1 MSSSTVSS
9 ANVSKADDKS
19 DCPSQPDCTV
29 NSSTSISLTPTD
41 VKAKDTTEPV
51 EIVTGDGTVENSSNN
66 KTKNNDN
73 KSSSD
78 DSVINSNDNSDDVP
92 PVKKLKGLLKKPG
105 SDKKSRA
112 DRSGRRVTFS
122 ETMMV
127 FCDDWPMEYMPQ
139 IMAMKSPSDF
149 NLVEV
154 AASGYMFEPPIEY
167 QDCLPFDP
175 PPDYR
180 DVIAQVTRAND
191 DIQCKYVTHSE
202 TMVNTANITTTANA
216 TLKSANPASATSTIV
231 IPASDDVSNGFA
243 FIDSGNF
250 FFDTHMHMKF
260 ILCSLRKRREE
271 RCKRGSQKVSSLHE
285 LATAREQE
293 EETQKTLECNVTLS
307 LLAPWPMSMYQAQ
320 LTCTS
325 RSISLDAAQLFFSLS
340 NSPLSSSRPRKSHLL
355 NEEKGRREIE

>member
-1 MSSSTVSS
+1 MSSDSSHPTSDRSDDVSATTVSS
-9 ANVSKADDKS
+9 ANVSQVDDKS
-19 DCPSQPDCTV
+19 DRPSPADCTV
-29 NSSTSISLTPTD
+29 NSTSISLTPTD
-41 VKAKDTTEPV
+41 LKVKDTVDSV
-51 EIVTGDGTVENSSNN
+51 EIETDDSSVENSSNN
-66 KTKNNDN
+66 KSKSIDS
-73 KSSSD
+73 KSSDS
-78 DSVINSNDNSDDVP
+78 SVINSTDNSDDVP

-105 SDKKSRA
+105 TDKKSRS

-216 TLKSANPASATSTIV
+216 SIKSANPASATSTIV
-231 IPASDDVSNGFA
+231 IPARDDVSNGFA

-250 FFDTHMHMKF
+250 FSFFILLLFSFPLPLFDTHMHMKF
-260 ILCSLRKRREE
+260 ILCSEK
-271 RCKRGSQKVSSLHE
+271 
-285 LATAREQE
+285 AT
-293 EETQKTLECNVTLS
+293 
-307 LLAPWPMSMYQAQ
+307 
-320 LTCTS
+320 
-325 RSISLDAAQLFFSLS
+325 
-340 NSPLSSSRPRKSHLL
+340 
-355 NEEKGRREIE
+355 